1 MLIVFLLIALRVLPL
16 EIAVILARLLVGIY
30 ATLTPV
36 GRSQLDKAE
45 RELGQGR
52 FKAEDYLKCTALNLA
67 LMARMG
73 TGFSRRLTEQGLI
86 KGEEN
91 VCSIKDRGDAAV
103 VATFHYGPWEL
114 LAETF
119 TRKGYP
125 VAALVGGQRMR
136 IFEGY
141 LAALRRRVGL
151 LTITDLNTASRALKR
166 GVFLAILLDKTR
178 RAKNPAWGLPY
189 SDYNVS
195 VIPQRLAKKTGSRLI
210 PVMCLFRNRR
220 LEITIG
226 SSGQN
231 LAEFFAPFFY
241 ETPFEWLVW
250 GK

>member
-1 MLIVFLLIALRVLPL
+1 VLIVFLLIALRVLPF
-16 EIAVILARLLVGIY
+16 EAAVILARLFVRIY
-30 ATLTPV
+30 ATFTPI
-36 GRSQLDKAE
+36 GRLQLNRAE

-52 FKAEDYLKCTALNLA
+52 FKAKDYLKHTAFNLA

-73 TGFSRRLTEQGLI
+73 TGLSRRLAEQGVV

-91 VCSIKDRGDAAV
+91 VERIKNRGAAAV

-114 LAETF
+114 LIETF

-125 VAALVGGQRMR
+125 VAALVGRQRMR
-136 IFEGY
+136 MFESY

-151 LTITDLNTASRALKR
+151 STVTDLNTASRALKR
-166 GVFLAILLDKTR
+166 GAFLAILLDKTS
-178 RAKNPAWGLPY
+178 RAKKPAWGLPY

-195 VIPQRLAKKTGSRLI
+195 MIPQRLAKRTTSHLI
-210 PVMCLFRNRR
+210 PVMCRFRNHR
-220 LEITIG
+220 LEVTVG
-226 SSGQN
+226 SSDEEPR
-231 LAEFFAPFFY
+231 EFFAPFFH